1 MLSGDTS
8 AVRGQDGPFYQ
19 MLRRFSRYW
28 TRIDILCPP
37 APDAHPR
44 CIHDNVYLHPSPYR
58 RTLWQ
63 PYFIARYGRKLM
75 RERDYALVVSHDYGL
90 FLNGIGAR
98 LLRKPYVSEMHHV
111 EGHPIAV
118 TFREWVYSRLAKI
131 YIRRAARSAA
141 AIRVVNDHEMPTL
154 LRQLGV
160 PEKKILVLPSQCLD
174 LNMLRP
180 LPTEPKPYDVLF
192 VGRLASNK
200 GLMTLLQAIDLVK
213 DTHRHVQLGIRGEGE
228 LYEAVR
234 DRIIDLKLQVN
245 VTFIPRVDTP
255 EDLTHLYNQTLILVC
270 ASTSEGGPRVTVEA
284 MACGIPVI
292 STPVGIMPDIIK
304 DGQNGFLFAWNVY
317 DLAAKIIVLL
327 ENKRLRA
334 EIGEAGR
341 QTVQQF
347 EADAMIER
355 YARGYHDLIA
365 ELNLV

>member
-8 AVRGQDGPFYQ
+8 VVRGQDGPFYQ
-19 MLRRFSRYW
+19 MLRRFSHYW

-37 APDAHPR
+37 VPDAHPR

-58 RTLWQ
+58 RSLWQ
-63 PYFIARYGRKLM
+63 PYFIARHGRKLM

-98 LLRKPYVSEMHHV
+98 LLRKPYVSEIHHV
-111 EGHPIAV
+111 EGYPIAV
-118 TFREWVYSRLAKI
+118 SFREWAYSRLAKT
-131 YIRRAARSAA
+131 YIRWAARSA
-141 AIRVVNDHEMPTL
+141 AIRVVNEHEMPVL

-160 PEKKILVLPSQCLD
+160 PEKKILVLPSQYLNLD
-174 LNMLRP
+174 VLRP
-180 LPTEPKPYDVLF
+180 LPDEPKPYDVLF

-213 DTHRHVQLGIRGEGE
+213 DTHPHVQLGIRGEGT
-228 LYEAVR
+228 LYEEVR

-255 EDLTHLYNQTLILVC
+255 EDLTHLYNQTLMLVC

-304 DGQNGFLFAWNVY
+304 EGENGFLFHWNAY

-327 ENKRLRA
+327 DHRNLRA
-334 EIGEAGR
+334 KIGEAGR

-347 EADAMIER
+347 EADTMIER

-365 ELNLV
+365 ALNLV